1 MMAFDE
7 MVFGLMVSSASA
19 DESEVCLRSEVE
31 RLIRRDWPDLKRPY
45 FRSEHTYDNPKFTD
59 LPNNT
64 MNQFLM
70 RSE

>member
-1 MMAFDE
+1 MEFDE

-31 RLIRRDWPDLKRPY
+31 RLIRRDWPDLNRPY
-45 FRSEHTYDNPKFTD
+45 SRSEHTYDNPKFTD

-64 MNQFLM
+64 MGQFLM